1 MSESEVSKD
10 STRNLARRKILR
22 TLVVGGGALTAAKVT
37 PEQWT
42 KPVVEAV
49 VLPSHATT
57 SVIGRTLNPFGNFSS
72 GPVMVDAVN
81 PISEQLLAD
90 EQISEELLEFFMP
103 SAHAQVIDCNLN
115 FSASVQN
122 TSMNICWTS
131 TNVSGFDSRKVDS
144 ENLIAP
150 GLTSIRGC
158 STTVGDCTYN
168 KKKGNWQCDFVNA
181 SGMLTLTPGGA
192 PCEPEEEF

>member
-90 EQISEELLEFFMP
+90 EPISEELLEFFMP
-103 SAHAQVIDCNLN
+103 SANAQPMCSNLSCDVE

-122 TSMNICWTS
+122 SSMSICWTGDTVGS
-131 TNVSGFDSRKVDS
+131 AFRRVDPGGQT
-144 ENLIAP
+144 AP
-150 GLTSIRGC
+150 GITPIPGSLTAIGDGAH
-158 STTVGDCTYN
+158 VGP
-168 KKKGNWQCDFVNA
+168 NWQFPFVNA
-181 SGMLTLTPGGA
+181 SGMLILTPGGA
-192 PCEPEEEF
+192 PCAPEEA